1 MPQKRAPFFVFF
13 CKTSADTQQ
22 PLQKKIA
29 KYREY
34 RDSLTAGIFPVNGCV
49 IAALPGNLL
58 GIIGNNREFTCPSK
72 LGITGILQ

>member
-1 MPQKRAPFFVFF
+1 MDRLGGTIFKVF
-13 CKTSADTQQ
+13 D
-22 PLQKKIA
+22 PYKKNGQIP
-29 KYREY
+29 EY

-58 GIIGNNREFTCPSK
+58 GIIRNNREFTCPSK

>member
-1 MPQKRAPFFVFF
+1 MIAIMMQLQK
-13 CKTSADTQQ
+13 D